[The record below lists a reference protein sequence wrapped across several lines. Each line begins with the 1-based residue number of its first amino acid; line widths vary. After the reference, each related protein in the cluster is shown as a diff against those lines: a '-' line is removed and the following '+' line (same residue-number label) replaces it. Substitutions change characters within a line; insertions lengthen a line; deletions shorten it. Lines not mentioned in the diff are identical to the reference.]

1 MKKQTK
7 TSMKYFRSFG
17 IALLVIGISIGA
29 YGIFR
34 APSSD
39 ASQLENELMQN
50 ERELEKEEATPAY
63 AAAKTPAAT
72 KKQTAAPRVP
82 DIHESSITVIGDSV
96 FLGAAPSFKK
106 LYKSRHRRKGIPP
119 GRTGTRHRQKA
130 SEKGT
135 ARRYRDHRTRHQRK
149 L

>member
-39 ASQLENELMQN
+39 ASQLENGSLRRKRRLLPTLPQ
-50 ERELEKEEATPAY
+50 RHLP
-63 AAAKTPAAT
+63 P
-72 KKQTAAPRVP
+72 P
-82 DIHESSITVIGDSV
+82 
-96 FLGAAPSFKK
+96 
-106 LYKSRHRRKGIPP
+106 KSRLPLHGFLIFMNPP
-119 GRTGTRHRQKA
+119 SQ
-130 SEKGT
+130 
-135 ARRYRDHRTRHQRK
+135 
-149 L
+149 

>member
-7 TSMKYFRSFG
+7 TSMKYFRSLG

-39 ASQLENELMQN
+39 TSQLENELMQN

-72 KKQTAAPRVP
+72 KSRLPL
-82 DIHESSITVIGDSV
+82 HG
-96 FLGAAPSFKK
+96 FLIFMNPPS
-106 LYKSRHRRKGIPP
+106 
-119 GRTGTRHRQKA
+119 Q
-130 SEKGT
+130 
-135 ARRYRDHRTRHQRK
+135 
-149 L
+149 

>member
-50 ERELEKEEATPAY
+50 ERELEKEEA
-63 AAAKTPAAT
+63 
-72 KKQTAAPRVP
+72 APMLPQRHLP
-82 DIHESSITVIGDSV
+82 
-96 FLGAAPSFKK
+96 PP
-106 LYKSRHRRKGIPP
+106 KSRLPLHGFLIFMNPP
-119 GRTGTRHRQKA
+119 SQ
-130 SEKGT
+130 
-135 ARRYRDHRTRHQRK
+135 
-149 L
+149 

>member
-39 ASQLENELMQN
+39 ASQ
-50 ERELEKEEATPAY
+50 
-63 AAAKTPAAT
+63 
-72 KKQTAAPRVP
+72 
-82 DIHESSITVIGDSV
+82 
-96 FLGAAPSFKK
+96 
-106 LYKSRHRRKGIPP
+106 
-119 GRTGTRHRQKA
+119 
-130 SEKGT
+130 
-135 ARRYRDHRTRHQRK
+135 
-149 L
+149 